1 MLLSK
6 GGITIEDKKERIVR
20 AAIDVLC
27 SKGLEK
33 TKVSDIVKG
42 AGIAQGTFY
51 LYFPSKLA
59 VMPSIAEIMVHKILD
74 ALHQSVNLN
83 ASIEVQLRSFIE
95 TVFTLHQENREQ
107 LALLYAGLASSEYL
121 KEWEAIY
128 APYYRWVTEMLNTA
142 QSAGHIRDSLNT
154 GRTARLVIGAIE
166 SAAEQVFLF
175 DQADEEEIEAQ
186 AEEVYAFVAHAL
198 GIKVL

>member
-175 DQADEEEIEAQ
+175 DQADEGEIEAQ